1 MTEERTSAAR
11 RPDGPGTEPA
21 QLSDLRAAMSDLERR
36 HAQGESGFFAGL
48 AEPGDVATPTSDEVA
63 AAGDDVAVQAGDV
76 AVDTG
81 EKPARTDA
89 SSLVP
94 VTGDSPEFAEAYAKA
109 KKTALNMLAMRDHS
123 STELREKLA
132 KRDFDPSAIDRLIT
146 KLEGSNLLD
155 DTEFARRFAK
165 AQREGKKLSRSA
177 LRRQLSRKGIDED
190 TIAGVVDEVDGG
202 AEGEESLA
210 RDVAEKKARSTRG
223 LDHEVRERRILGML
237 ARRGFSSTI
246 CLKVTREVLAEG

>member
-1 MTEERTSAAR
+1 MTEERTSDAR
-11 RPDGPGTEPA
+11 RPGEPGPEPA
-21 QLSDLRAAMSDLERR
+21 QLSALRAAMSDLEHR

-48 AEPGDVATPTSDEVA
+48 AAAGDEVA
-63 AAGDDVAVQAGDV
+63 PTRDDVASARDAIAEAG
-76 AVDTG
+76 
-81 EKPARTDA
+81 EQPARADA
-89 SSLVP
+89 LSLAPDV
-94 VTGDSPEFAEAYAKA
+94 GDSPEFAESYAKA

-132 KRDFDPSAIDRLIT
+132 KRDFDPAAIDRLIT
-146 KLEGSNLLD
+146 KLERSNLLN

-190 TIAGVVDEVDGG
+190 TIVGVVDEVDGG

>member
-1 MTEERTSAAR
+1 MTEERTPDTR
-11 RPDGPGTEPA
+11 RSDEPGPEPA
-21 QLSDLRAAMSDLERR
+21 QLSALRAAISDLEHR

-48 AEPGDVATPTSDEVA
+48 AEAGDA
-63 AAGDDVAVQAGDV
+63 AAQAGDDVAPARDDVAEAGDGL
-76 AVDTG
+76 AAAG
-81 EKPARTDA
+81 EQPARADVP
-89 SSLVP
+89 SLAPDV
-94 VTGDSPEFAEAYAKA
+94 GDSPEFAESYAKA

-132 KRDFDPSAIDRLIT
+132 KRDFDAAAIDRLIT
-146 KLEGSNLLD
+146 KLERSNLLN

>member
-1 MTEERTSAAR
+1 MTEERTSDAR
-11 RPDGPGTEPA
+11 RSDEPGPEPA
-21 QLSDLRAAMSDLERR
+21 QLSALRAAMSDLEHR

-48 AEPGDVATPTSDEVA
+48 AAV
-63 AAGDDVAVQAGDV
+63 GDDVAPAGDEVTPTRDDV
-76 AVDTG
+76 AEAV
-81 EKPARTDA
+81 EQPARADA
-89 SSLVP
+89 PSLAPDV
-94 VTGDSPEFAEAYAKA
+94 GDSPEFAESYAKA

-132 KRDFDPSAIDRLIT
+132 KRDFDAAAIDRLIT
-146 KLEGSNLLD
+146 KLERSNLLN

>member
-1 MTEERTSAAR
+1 MTEERTPDAR
-11 RPDGPGTEPA
+11 RSDEPGPEPA
-21 QLSDLRAAMSDLERR
+21 QLSALRAAMSDLEHR

-48 AEPGDVATPTSDEVA
+48 AEAGDA
-63 AAGDDVAVQAGDV
+63 AAEAGDDVAPTRDELAEAG
-76 AVDTG
+76 
-81 EKPARTDA
+81 EQPARADA
-89 SSLVP
+89 PSLAPDV
-94 VTGDSPEFAEAYAKA
+94 VDSPEFAESYAKA

-132 KRDFDPSAIDRLIT
+132 KRDFDPAAIDRLIT
-146 KLEGSNLLD
+146 KLERSNLLD

-177 LRRQLSRKGIDED
+177 LRRQLSKKGIDED
-190 TIAGVVDEVDGG
+190 TIAGVVGEVDGG